1 MTPAERTVLQSEIAS
16 LSRSELAADHAL
28 AIEMFAKAP
37 AETVE
42 DWRETAMM
50 YAREI
55 VAREPIWTWV
65 NAKLMKAG

>member
-1 MTPAERTVLQSEIAS
+1 MTLEERTVLQSEVAT
-16 LSRSELAADHAL
+16 LSRSELDADHAL
-28 AIEMFAKAP
+28 AIQMFAQAP

-42 DWRETAMM
+42 DWRETAMI

-65 NAKLMKAG
+65 NARLKRTG